1 LLLPWPARRAFVA
14 VTLGSIFLLLLQIR
28 RAGAQS
34 PQAKNGEPEKISEAR
49 HSLPLDKFY
58 DVPNPLPGGKPGDL
72 IRSEEFDEYD
82 LPPEVLAVR
91 ILYHSR
97 SANGDDVAVSG
108 VVLYPDRKAPPDG
121 WPLIAWAHPLS
132 GVARQCAPSLARN
145 LQHGPYL
152 AMYVNLGYA
161 VVATDYAGLG
171 TAFRNAFFDVQ
182 SNGKDVIDSIPAA
195 RAALPQ
201 LNSRWIAVGIGEG
214 GPAVAGVAELES
226 DMHDSGYLGSIAISG
241 LDDPQERF
249 RLSDSTKF
257 DTPLFLAYG
266 IQTVFPQFNVKDIL
280 TDKGLSLHTQIEKSC
295 TDPARQ
301 SSSEILN
308 PNWASHRFVKQYFA
322 RNEPGQRA
330 AKAPMLI
337 ISSALDPSI
346 PISRTTQVIS
356 TMCKEGDEIQFDRY
370 PDSELSSL
378 FGDSVAAQ
386 ISWIEAR
393 FANRPAANNCSV
405 KP

>member
-28 RAGAQS
+28 RACAQS

-72 IRSEEFDEYD
+72 VRSEEFDEYD

-182 SNGKDVIDSIPAA
+182 SNGKDMIDSIPAA

-201 LNSRWIAVGIGEG
+201 FNSRWIAVGIGEG

-249 RLSDSTKF
+249 RPSDSTKF

-280 TDKGLSLHTQIEKSC
+280 TDKGLSLYTQIEKSC

-393 FANRPAANNCSV
+393 FANRPSANNCSV

>member
-1 LLLPWPARRAFVA
+1 VA

-28 RAGAQS
+28 RACAQS